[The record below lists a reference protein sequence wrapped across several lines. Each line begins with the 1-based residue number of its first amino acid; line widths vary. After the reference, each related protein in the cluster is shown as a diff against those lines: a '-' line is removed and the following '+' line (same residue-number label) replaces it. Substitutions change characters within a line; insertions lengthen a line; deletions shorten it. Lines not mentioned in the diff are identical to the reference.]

1 VTGLGISHAPRDRAA
16 SPHPEE
22 VDHMNVPA
30 TLLLQTVPFA
40 TIILVSE
47 TDEERQQL
55 LLVVYVS
62 LLGLFLSLFAIIDDA
77 RSWTSLFNI
86 MVESAD
92 SF

>member
-1 VTGLGISHAPRDRAA
+1 
-16 SPHPEE
+16 
-22 VDHMNVPA
+22 MNVPA

-40 TIILVSE
+40 TVLLVSE
-47 TDEERQQL
+47 TDKERQEL
-55 LLVVYVS
+55 LLVAYVS
-62 LLGLFLSLFAIIDDA
+62 LLGFFLSLFAIIEDS

>member
-1 VTGLGISHAPRDRAA
+1 MIEEPRPEKVDR
-16 SPHPEE
+16 
-22 VDHMNVPA
+22 MNVPA

-40 TIILVSE
+40 TVVLVSE
-47 TDEERQQL
+47 TDEERRQL
-55 LLVVYVS
+55 LLVAYVS

>member
-1 VTGLGISHAPRDRAA
+1 VTGLGFSHAPRGRGA
-16 SPHPEE
+16 SLHPEE
-22 VDHMNVPA
+22 VDRMNVPA

-40 TIILVSE
+40 TVILVSE

-55 LLVVYVS
+55 LLVAYLS